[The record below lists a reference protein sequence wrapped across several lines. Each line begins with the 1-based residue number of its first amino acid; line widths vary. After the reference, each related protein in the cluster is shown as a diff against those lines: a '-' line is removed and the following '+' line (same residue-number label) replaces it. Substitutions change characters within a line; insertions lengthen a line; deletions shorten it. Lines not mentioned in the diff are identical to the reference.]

1 MCFVYLANM
10 ILKKAKFDA
19 EDFGDEVV
27 LLELASG
34 AYWSIKGGLIGAV
47 RGLLAGGSTQE
58 LSAWSREVFGDS
70 EGGGSSLAVIQKFVE
85 RLESRGLIEDG
96 VAVPDAWSGIEI
108 TSGPAEFVVHE
119 ELSDLVKLDPI
130 HDVSDAG
137 WPHKSDDA
145 TSEKAE
151 DT

>member
-1 MCFVYLANM
+1 M
-10 ILKKAKFDA
+10 ILNKAKFDA
-19 EDFGDEVV
+19 EDFGDEIV
-27 LLELASG
+27 LLELATG

-58 LSAWSREVFGDS
+58 LSAWWREVVSDP
-70 EGGGSSLAVIQKFVE
+70 EEDVSSVSVIQKLVE
-85 RLESRGLIEDG
+85 RLESRGLIEG
-96 VAVPDAWSGIEI
+96 GEPVPDAWSGIEI

-145 TSEKAE
+145 TSAKAE
-151 DT
+151 DA